1 MTTSMISESAYSDCI
16 KKCMQWNRRMQMQ
29 RRQGGPVIDQQ
40 TGIILK
46 PTRLHRIITHRFHPD
61 GPGKVCTYASRSWVK
76 CDKPSSDYIELKY
89 FIKSNRNIG
98 DVINTSNA
106 VVTSV
111 VSTDNSLPESPAM
124 NQRQLSS
131 IKYEETTEYD
141 EPLEEEIDEISDDDE
156 YNNKKKK
163 GRGRGRG
170 PRKSGINSGNTIINT
185 PKQEIIDTTSSIGN
199 TPEKRFI
206 CQACGAKYKS
216 RPGLN
221 YHKQHIHP
229 DIDNVADPS
238 IPDPVINISTTCDF
252 CGGNK
257 RRNKKTGKAEVLVS
271 CHDCGRSCH
280 PSCCGFTE
288 NMFTSFKKFGWQCL
302 ECKSCAICG
311 TSDNDDKLLFCDDCD
326 HGFHMYC
333 LKPPL
338 EKAPESDWSCDLCKN
353 EYKKNN

>member
-206 CQACGAKYKS
+206 CQGMTFMIINWKFFLYHYVFFFLACGAKYKS

-238 IPDPVINISTTCDF
+238 S
-252 CGGNK
+252 
-257 RRNKKTGKAEVLVS
+257 
-271 CHDCGRSCH
+271 
-280 PSCCGFTE
+280 
-288 NMFTSFKKFGWQCL
+288 KFGR
-302 ECKSCAICG
+302 KSKKL
-311 TSDNDDKLLFCDDCD
+311 NDGYNSFRV
-326 HGFHMYC
+326 
-333 LKPPL
+333 
-338 EKAPESDWSCDLCKN
+338 
-353 EYKKNN
+353 